1 MAISPAKATG
11 WSIEQAAGGGEPDLE
26 EGGRFFR
33 ERDRVTTAQYA
44 FVSGERSNHAVA
56 MLCRVVG
63 CSVSGFY
70 ASLRA
75 IPALQ
80 HCAEAETELRGHI
93 GWIR

>member
-1 MAISPAKATG
+1 
-11 WSIEQAAGGGEPDLE
+11 
-26 EGGRFFR
+26 
-33 ERDRVTTAQYA
+33 VTTAQYA